1 MSSWTTTT
9 ATTNTFFS
17 VIKKF
22 TESKYQQQSNWVVI
36 ALFEKIKEKLY
47 YKQTSFPGW
56 QCIKC

>member
-47 YKQTSFPGW
+47 YKQTSFPG
-56 QCIKC
+56 